1 MWTSVWIPCFLTL
14 SESYSGH
21 FPPPPG
27 TQGYS
32 IPDGGSSP
40 AAPLSLF
47 RALYTDPAGGSYFPH
62 RCRPD
67 GAPSRGMRQ
76 TPPASS
82 PSPHPPVPVSPDR
95 CFPRI
100 RMEDLLQKLD
110 KRAYFLLQFQNLRQ
124 LVLPVLFLTIRF
136 LDLAFQG
143 IPAFCTFRLTI
154 SLFSAIR
161 RRSCAA
167 SCCLASSPARS
178 VRRPYWSFNA

>member
-1 MWTSVWIPCFLTL
+1 MSQPPFSTPERSPPGPIRQKCGPRSGYTVFLTL

-100 RMEDLLQKLD
+100 RTEDLLPE
-110 KRAYFLLQFQNLRQ
+110 A
-124 LVLPVLFLTIRF
+124 
-136 LDLAFQG
+136 
-143 IPAFCTFRLTI
+143 
-154 SLFSAIR
+154 
-161 RRSCAA
+161 
-167 SCCLASSPARS
+167 
-178 VRRPYWSFNA
+178 